1 MKQTDIKRLEK
12 AVEHLQKAED
22 LLGKTYDSLVDQPT
36 QYFNFG
42 SSGTSQTLSN
52 LVGEMSK
59 DVAYQKGYIK
69 GKIGV
74 FKEEFLNEGGKS

>member
-1 MKQTDIKRLEK
+1 MKQADIKRLEK

-42 SSGTSQTLSN
+42 ASGTSRTLTS
-52 LVGEMSK
+52 LVLEMSK
-59 DVAYQKGYIK
+59 DVAYQKGYIR
-69 GKIGV
+69 GKIEV
-74 FKEEFLNEGGKS
+74 FKVEFLNK